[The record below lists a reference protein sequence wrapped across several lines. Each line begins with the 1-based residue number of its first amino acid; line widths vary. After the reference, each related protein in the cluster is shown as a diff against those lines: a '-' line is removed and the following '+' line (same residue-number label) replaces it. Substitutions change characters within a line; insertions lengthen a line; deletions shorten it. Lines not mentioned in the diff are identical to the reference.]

1 MEKRTAFLI
10 TMSSFCSW
18 FPFLSPHSYFKDEM
32 AFSNLWGWACS
43 PATCSVPFSICLHWS
58 LAHLGLSS
66 GLTGTALEVALFPS
80 CLRKFRFNSEALES
94 LCQADFIVG
103 LRMVT
108 GLFWRPLSL
117 QFSFSAVIF
126 SREASP
132 WVASCEKRRFRGP
145 DFQWY
150 HFQPWPSPPSLW
162 LVFL

>member
-1 MEKRTAFLI
+1 MKWLFLI
-10 TMSSFCSW
+10 SEDELALL
-18 FPFLSPHSYFKDEM
+18 PPAVFLSP
-32 AFSNLWGWACS
+32 
-43 PATCSVPFSICLHWS
+43 ICLHWS

-117 QFSFSAVIF
+117 QLFF
-126 SREASP
+126 P
-132 WVASCEKRRFRGP
+132 EKHLLG
-145 DFQWY
+145 
-150 HFQPWPSPPSLW
+150 
-162 LVFL
+162 